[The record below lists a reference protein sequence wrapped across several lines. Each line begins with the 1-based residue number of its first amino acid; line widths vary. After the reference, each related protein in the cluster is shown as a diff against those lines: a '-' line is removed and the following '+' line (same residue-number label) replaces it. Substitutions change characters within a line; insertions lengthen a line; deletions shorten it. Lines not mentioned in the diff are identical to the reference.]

1 MPLKKFYGRETEQAI
16 LREER
21 ELCRNL
27 AASRLVVVTG
37 RRRVGKTE
45 LLLQTLR
52 EETEV
57 PFVYLFCSRTTSRE
71 LIKLWL
77 KAIEQVVELPF
88 NLNISRASSVLPK
101 GLFL

>member
-88 NLNISRASSVLPK
+88 NPTFDRLLLADTLV
-101 GLFL
+101 

>member
-52 EETEV
+52 E
-57 PFVYLFCSRTTSRE
+57 
-71 LIKLWL
+71 
-77 KAIEQVVELPF
+77 
-88 NLNISRASSVLPK
+88 VLAVI
-101 GLFL
+101 